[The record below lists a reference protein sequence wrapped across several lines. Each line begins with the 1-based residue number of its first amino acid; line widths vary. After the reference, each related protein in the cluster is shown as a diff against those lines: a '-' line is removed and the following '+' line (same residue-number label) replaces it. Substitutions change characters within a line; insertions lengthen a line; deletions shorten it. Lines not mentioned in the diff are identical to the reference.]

1 MKQTILTEFILTD
14 KIDPLVTEQKNKDKE
29 LTRLL
34 LQNPNGLDLGQNRL
48 TLSEIVDSRIKYDI
62 DMICLPET
70 YIN

>member
-62 DMICLPET
+62 DMIYLPET

>member
-1 MKQTILTEFILTD
+1 MKQTILTEFILTN